1 MAIQIF
7 DTLAGRKREF
17 TPLEPG
23 RVRFYA
29 CGPTVYDHAHLGH
42 ARSYVVWDVVVR
54 HLRSRGLEVRYVRNY
69 TDVDDKIIKRAA
81 ERGEDPAALARRYG
95 EAFLEDMDALGCLRP
110 DAEPRVTE
118 TMPEIVVLIGTL
130 VARGFA
136 YAPGNGDVYFAVRR
150 FPEYGRL
157 SRRNLDDLLAGARVE
172 PGEAKRDP
180 LDFALWKGAKPGEPC
195 WDSPWGKGRPGWHI
209 ECSAMTLKHL
219 GAPLD
224 IHTGGKD
231 LVFPHHSNEIA
242 QSVAAAGDGVH
253 AESYARYWMHNG
265 FLEIDSVK
273 MSKSLGNF
281 FTVRQVRAR
290 YDAEALRLFLLG
302 THYRNDFNFADTLLD
317 EAEKRLR
324 YLYETL
330 AKADA
335 LAAGAASGRAPP
347 GPLADLGPRSGEA
360 LDDDFNTAAVLGH
373 LAEAFT
379 AANAL
384 ADGKGRRTAEE
395 RGALS
400 RFAADARAVGRTL
413 GILGRPPAEALL
425 ALRAR
430 AAARRGIDPALVERR
445 IAERA
450 AARKAKDFTRS
461 DAIRDELAGMGV
473 EIKDGPQGTTWTVA

>member
-1 MAIQIF
+1 MAIQLF
-7 DTLAGRKREF
+7 DTLAGRKRELA
-17 TPLEPG
+17 PLAPG
-23 RVRFYA
+23 KVRFYA

-81 ERGEDPAALARRYG
+81 ERGEEPAALARRYAD
-95 EAFLEDMDALGCLRP
+95 AFLEDMDALGCLRP
-110 DAEPRVTE
+110 DVEPRVTE
-118 TMPEIVVLIGTL
+118 TIPEIMALIETL

-136 YAPGNGDVYFAVRR
+136 YAPGNGDVYFAVRK

-180 LDFALWKGAKPGEPC
+180 LDFALWKAAKPGEPS
-195 WDSPWGKGRPGWHI
+195 WDSPWGKGRPGWHV

-281 FTVRQVRAR
+281 FTVRQVLGR

-302 THYRNDFNFADTLLD
+302 THYRNDFNFAEAFLD

-324 YLYETL
+324 YLYDTL
-330 AKADA
+330 AKADG
-335 LAAGAASGRAPP
+335 LAAGAAPGRAPP

-384 ADGKGRRTAEE
+384 ADKKGRRTAEE
-395 RGALS
+395 QGALA
-400 RFAADARAVGRTL
+400 RFAADARVVGRTL
-413 GILGRPPAEALL
+413 GLLGRPPAEALL
-425 ALRAR
+425 ALRGR
-430 AAARRGIDPALVERR
+430 AVARRGIDPAMVAAR

-450 AARKAKDFTRS
+450 AARKAKDFARS
-461 DAIRDELAGMGV
+461 DAIRDELSRMGV
-473 EIKDGPQGTTWTVA
+473 EIKDGAQGTTWTVA